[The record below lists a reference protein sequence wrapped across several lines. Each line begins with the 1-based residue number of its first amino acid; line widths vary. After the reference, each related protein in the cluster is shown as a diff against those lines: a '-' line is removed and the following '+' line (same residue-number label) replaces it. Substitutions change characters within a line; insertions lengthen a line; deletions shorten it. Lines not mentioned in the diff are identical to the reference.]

1 MSMAGDRAMP
11 PSHHPVPR
19 AERRTRR
26 MPAAACE
33 RVTGRAGDA
42 PGGETSTRDAG
53 TAPVTA
59 LCTRWLLAVD
69 GVVFDGYRS
78 GWLQSLVAHTA
89 VLLVLALVVV
99 RPDRPQP
106 AALSLDFEAQS
117 AEEQPSDAPEVL
129 LPLPDVEELI
139 PLEEALAEPL
149 PEAELVAGEPEIAEI
164 ELTAFA
170 AADMPSLAVED
181 VMQQIGPPAAV
192 ELATSVAPRARRG
205 SERGDGI
212 GGAGGIGGELGRRLQ
227 AAGAGTGDVQISI
240 SWESLD
246 DIDVHVTV
254 EPFGRGFPSTIS
266 WRQRVGAGGGHLD
279 VDANAGSWLTRTP
292 VENVFWGTGA
302 APFGRYTVA
311 VHHFRSRSSD
321 ARTPVEVAVLVDG
334 KVERFH
340 PVIASG
346 SPPVVVT
353 RFVRTPSGLERAV
366 SAY

>member
-1 MSMAGDRAMP
+1 MGSMAVSTTADTATAMGR
-11 PSHHPVPR
+11 HPGQR
-19 AERRTRR
+19 
-26 MPAAACE
+26 
-33 RVTGRAGDA
+33 TGRVPAGA
-42 PGGETSTRDAG
+42 AEAVPAKAGGWFTRDG
-53 TAPVTA
+53 STTPWP
-59 LCTRWLLAVD
+59 TRWLLAVD

-89 VLLVLALVVV
+89 VLLLLALVVV
-99 RPDRPQP
+99 RPDQPQQ
-106 AALSLDFEAQS
+106 AALSLDFSAQP
-117 AEEQPSDAPEVL
+117 AEEQPNDAPEVL
-129 LPLPDVEELI
+129 LPLPEVEELL

-149 PEAELVAGEPEIAEI
+149 PEADMVAGEPEIAEI

-170 AADMPSLAVED
+170 ATDMPSLAVED

-192 ELATSVAPRARRG
+192 ELATSVASPARRG
-205 SERGDGI
+205 SARGDGI
-212 GGAGGIGGELGRRLQ
+212 GGAGGMGMAGGIGGELGRRLQ

-240 SWESLD
+240 SWEGLD

-254 EPFGRGFPSTIS
+254 EPFGRGFPSTIN
-266 WRQRVGAGGGHLD
+266 WMQRVGAGGGHLD

-292 VENVFWGTGA
+292 VENVFWGKGA

-311 VHHFRSRSSD
+311 VHHFRRRSSD

-340 PVIASG
+340 PVIAAG

-353 RFVRTPSGLERAV
+353 RFVRTPTGLERAV